1 VAAKKT
7 KGAEGRTKKQAKK
20 RAEELR
26 EEIERHNYRYYVL
39 DDPEISDAEYDELKR
54 ELESIEEEF
63 PDLVTEDSPTQR
75 VGAEPKKEFGTVGH
89 PSRMLSLRA
98 VQDEGEFRHFHE
110 SCTDALDSRR
120 LSLVGEPKFDG
131 ASVELIYENG
141 RYVRASTRGD
151 GRTGED
157 VTDNVKTIKEVPMR
171 LRRKRGLSMPRRL
184 VVRGEVYMEKDDF
197 EKLNRR
203 QRKRGGKTFANPR
216 NAAAGSLRQLDPNVT
231 ADRPLRVFFWE
242 IAPSASSRPDSHR
255 SALKLMKELGLKVC
269 ERINR
274 LGAAD
279 DAVQWYEK
287 MKEDRED
294 LPYEIDGCVFK
305 VNSFEAQETL
315 GARSANPRWAVAWKF
330 PARRKVAKIKK
341 IEAQV
346 GRTGALTPV
355 AFLEPVLIGGA
366 RVSRVTLHNQDEI
379 DRKDIRRGD
388 HVLLE
393 RAGDVI
399 PHVVRVMKKKRTGK
413 EKKYKLPRKCPAC
426 GERVS
431 RPTGEA
437 VTRCM
442 NASCPARLKE
452 TILHFGSNDA
462 LDIDGLGKKVVE
474 QLVENDVV
482 EDPADLFELKPS
494 DLKKLDLVGD
504 KKARNLVDSIEKSK
518 KKASLARLIHGLGIP
533 GVGLSVA
540 QDLAAEFGKLDDIA
554 SAGEEKLKKM
564 EGMGD
569 VTASAIAQWFDNNKN
584 RKLISRLKKL
594 GLKTSAAGR
603 GTKLKGK
610 TIVITG
616 TLDSMDRSEAK
627 EAIRLQGGRATG
639 SVSGETDYLV
649 VGSNPGDAKRR
660 EAKDHDV
667 ETMEEKEFLALVGKG

>member
-1 VAAKKT
+1 MGAKKK
-7 KGAEGRTKKQAKK
+7 KGAKSKTKKQAKK

-26 EEIERHNYRYYVL
+26 EEIEHHNYRYYVL

-63 PDLVTEDSPTQR
+63 QDLVTEDSPTQR
-75 VGAEPKKEFGTVGH
+75 VGAEPKKEFGTVRH

-98 VQDEGEFRHFHE
+98 IQGEDEFRHFHE
-110 SCTDALDSRR
+110 SCREAMDSGR

-131 ASVELIYENG
+131 ASVELIYEKG

-151 GRTGED
+151 GGTGED

-171 LRRKRGLSMPRRL
+171 LRRKRGRSMPRRL
-184 VVRGEVYMEKDDF
+184 VVRGEIYIEKDDF

-203 QRKRGGKTFANPR
+203 QSKRGEKTFANPR

-242 IAPSASSRPDSHR
+242 TASSASSRPDSHW
-255 SALKLMKELGLKVC
+255 SALKLMKHLGLKVC

-279 DAVQWYEK
+279 DAVDWYET
-287 MKEDRED
+287 MKGDRED

-305 VNSFEAQETL
+305 VDSFEAQETL

-330 PARRKVAKIKK
+330 PARRKVVKIKK

-355 AFLEPVLIGGA
+355 ALLEPVRIGGA

-426 GERVS
+426 GEPVS
-431 RPTGEA
+431 RPAGEA
-437 VTRCM
+437 VTRCV
-442 NASCPARLKE
+442 NASCPARLEE
-452 TILHFGSNDA
+452 TISHFGSKDA
-462 LDIDGLGKKVVE
+462 LDIDGLGKKIVE
-474 QLVENDVV
+474 KLVENDLVG
-482 EDPADLFELKPS
+482 DPADLFELS
-494 DLKKLDLVGD
+494 EAGLKKLELFGD
-504 KKARNLVDSIEKSK
+504 KKARNLMDSIEQSK
-518 KKASLARLIHGLGIP
+518 KKASLARLVHGLGIP
-533 GVGLSVA
+533 GVGLAVA

-564 EGMGD
+564 EGIGE
-569 VTASAIAQWFDNNKN
+569 VTASAIADWFGNKKN
-584 RKLISRLKKL
+584 RKLLSRLKKL
-594 GLKTSAAGR
+594 GLKTSAGRR

-616 TLDSMDRSEAK
+616 SLDSMGRSEAK

-649 VGSNPGDAKRR
+649 VGSRPGGTKRR
-660 EAKDHDV
+660 EAKEHDV
-667 ETMEEKEFLALVGKG
+667 EKIDEKEFLDLIGKG